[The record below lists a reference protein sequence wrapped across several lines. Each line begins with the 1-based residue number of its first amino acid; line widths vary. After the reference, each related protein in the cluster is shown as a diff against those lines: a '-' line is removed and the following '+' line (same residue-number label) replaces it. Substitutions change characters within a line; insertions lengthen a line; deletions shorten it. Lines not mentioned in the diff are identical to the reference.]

1 MSRRWWILTSISLG
15 TFVSVLNINLVNV
28 ALPTISRVMDLE
40 ISQVQWV
47 VLVFSVTVAA
57 TLLIAGNLADL
68 VGRKK
73 VYSGGFLVLMLG
85 SLVCGLAP
93 NFPVLLV
100 GRFIQGLGA
109 AMPMANGMAITT
121 TTFPVEERGRALGI
135 VGSMVG
141 VGSLTGPVLGGFLID
156 VLGWHWVFFINIPLG
171 LLAFL
176 TALVLLPQDSQSRQH
191 EGFDGAGAFLFA
203 VSMVLFLL
211 ALSGVADRTT
221 VFALTTAGVAVFGI
235 FLWWE
240 KNQEAPLLDLGLFK
254 IPLFSTSLAAAF
266 FAYLSMAALLILG
279 PFYLEEVL
287 GCSPSQVG
295 FLMAPYPLLLT
306 LVAPLSG
313 WLSDHWGPVY
323 LTTGGLLLNVFVL
336 LSLGFLG
343 SDTSYL
349 DLALRFALL
358 GLGMGMFHSPNNS
371 TLMGSVPFSK
381 LGVAGG
387 ANALV
392 RNLGMLLGTT
402 VVVLL
407 FSSFQGRYLAGI
419 EVPSRVQE
427 IRAFLHGWQA
437 AFTFA
442 ALAAAL
448 GACFSG
454 IRVRIFNR
462 READEMKFKIVPDR

>member
-1 MSRRWWILTSISLG
+1 MSRRWWILASTSLG
-15 TFVSVLNINLVNV
+15 TFVSVLNVNLVNV
-28 ALPTISRVMDLE
+28 ALPTISRVMNLK
-40 ISQVQWV
+40 ISQAQWI

-73 VYSGGFLVLMLG
+73 VYSAGFLILMLG

-93 NFPVLLV
+93 DFPLLLV

-156 VLGWHWVFFINIPLG
+156 ALGWHWIFFINIPLG
-171 LLAFL
+171 LLAFF
-176 TALVLLPQDSQSRQH
+176 TALVLLPQDPQDRRQ
-191 EGFDGAGAFLFA
+191 EGFDVVGAFLFA
-203 VSMVLFLL
+203 VSVVMFLL
-211 ALSGVADRTT
+211 ALSGIGDRTT
-221 VFALTTAGVAVFGI
+221 TFALAFVGVAVLGI

-240 KNQEAPLLDLGLFK
+240 NNQQVPLLDLGLFK

-266 FAYLSMAALLILG
+266 FAYLSMAALMILG

-287 GCSPSQVG
+287 GYSPSQVG
-295 FLMAPYPLLLT
+295 FLMTPYPLLLT

-313 WLSDHWGPVY
+313 WLSDRWGPIY

-336 LSLGFLG
+336 LSLAFLG
-343 SDTSYL
+343 ASASYL

-387 ANALV
+387 MNALI

-407 FSSFQGRYLAGI
+407 FSSFQGSYLAEIGN
-419 EVPSRVQE
+419 PSHLQE

-437 AFTFA
+437 AFIFA
-442 ALAAAL
+442 ALTAVL

-454 IRVRIFNR
+454 IRVRIFHKK
-462 READEMKFKIVPDR
+462 EAEEVKFKAVPDR